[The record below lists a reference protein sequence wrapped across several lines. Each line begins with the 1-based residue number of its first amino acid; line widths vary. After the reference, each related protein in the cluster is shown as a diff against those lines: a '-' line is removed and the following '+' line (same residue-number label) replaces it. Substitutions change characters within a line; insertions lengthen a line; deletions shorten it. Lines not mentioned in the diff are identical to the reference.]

1 MALDQYQEEEEEGM
15 SFLDHLEA
23 LRWHLLRSVAAI
35 LILSIIAFLSK
46 SIVFGMVILGPS
58 KVDFITYRLLCDLGD
73 YLGIAALCI
82 DELPFTIQS
91 RQMTGQFSM
100 HMTSSFVVGF
110 VVAFPY
116 VFWEFWRFISPGL
129 YDQEKSAARGAVFFV
144 SLLFFMGASFGYFI
158 LSPLSINFLSNY
170 QLDPTILNEFDIGS
184 YVTTLIMLVLASAIM
199 FQLPVVIYFLSM
211 SGLVTSTML
220 RAYRRHAIVV
230 ILVVAAI
237 ITPPDVISQ
246 LLIGMPILV
255 LYEAGITIAKRLEK
269 KRAIKEA
276 ENAKED
282 AEYEEREREAE
293 QNESNDPSNHSE
305 NNDSD
310 DDQKRDRFED

>member
-1 MALDQYQEEEEEGM
+1 MALDQLQEEEEGM

-35 LILSIIAFLSK
+35 LIFTVIAFLSK
-46 SIVFGMVILGPS
+46 SIVFGIIILGPS
-58 KVDFITYRLLCDLGD
+58 KIDFLTYRVLCDIAM
-73 YLGIAALCI
+73 YLNVPALCI

-110 VVAFPY
+110 IVAFPY
-116 VFWEFWRFISPGL
+116 VFWEVWRFISPGL
-129 YDQEKSAARGAVFFV
+129 YDQEKNAARGAVFFV
-144 SLLFFMGASFGYFI
+144 SLLFFLGAAFGYYI

-170 QLDPTILNEFDIGS
+170 RLDPSILNEFDITS
-184 YVTTLIMLVLASAIM
+184 YVTTLTMLVLASAIM

-211 SGLVTSTML
+211 SGLVTSGML
-220 RAYRRHAIVV
+220 RTYRRHAIVV
-230 ILVVAAI
+230 ILVLAAV

-246 LLIGMPILV
+246 LLIAMPILV

-269 KRAIKEA
+269 KRALKEA
-276 ENAKED
+276 E
-282 AEYEEREREAE
+282 YER
-293 QNESNDPSNHSE
+293 QF
-305 NNDSD
+305 D
-310 DDQKRDRFED
+310 DE